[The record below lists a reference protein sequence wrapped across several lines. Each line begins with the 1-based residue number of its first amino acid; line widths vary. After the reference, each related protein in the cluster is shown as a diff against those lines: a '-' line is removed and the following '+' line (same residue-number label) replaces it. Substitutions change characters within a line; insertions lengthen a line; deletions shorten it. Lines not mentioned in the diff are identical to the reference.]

1 MAGLSYNRCSSDA
14 RPSGGCFGFA
24 AAGAA
29 VGAVFGGGVT
39 PAPGAGVLGAGF
51 AAAVSGGGT
60 AGVVFAG
67 SRGAVAQPAN
77 KTNRTDALR
86 ACEVI
91 RDSSVAQWAMRLS
104 LIRP

>member
-1 MAGLSYNRCSSDA
+1 MAGVSFNRCSSDA
-14 RPSGGCFGFA
+14 RSSGGAFGFA

-29 VGAVFGGGVT
+29 VAAVFGGGVT
-39 PAPGAGVLGAGF
+39 RATGAGVFGAGF

-77 KTNRTDALR
+77 KTNRTDARR

-91 RDSSVAQWAMRLS
+91 PDSSVAEWAMRLS